1 MRFQCFVVAID
12 ADMRNARFRQKAQHA
27 IQKADAGAQ
36 HRGED
41 WRLAGKFWCRH
52 AFQRRFNLLRFKR
65 QISQRGSAEQHGDVA
80 QQDAE
85 GGHGAGFFAHM
96 RKPVLDQR
104 MPHHREHACII
115 RS

>member
-1 MRFQCFVVAID
+1 MRLQRFVVAID
-12 ADMRNARFRQKAQHA
+12 TDMRDTGFWQQAQHA
-27 IQKADAGAQ
+27 IQKAKARAQ
-36 HRGED
+36 HWGED
-41 WRLAGKFWCRH
+41 WRLAGKFRCGH
-52 AFQRRFNLLRFKR
+52 AFKWRFNLPRFER
-65 QISQRGSAEQHGDVA
+65 QISERGSAEQHGDIV